1 MSPFSNSVVIKIKPE
16 TAFRNSNQIKT
27 QNLKDQYV
35 DAKKK
40 KMNEIIDLLKNK
52 KKIMLDIQKLNLP
65 KSNEF

>member
-1 MSPFSNSVVIKIKPE
+1 LSPFSNSVVIKIKPE
-16 TAFRNSNQIKT
+16 TAFRNSNQIKI

-52 KKIMLDIQKLNLP
+52 KKRRQQDGR
-65 KSNEF
+65 

>member
-1 MSPFSNSVVIKIKPE
+1 VNVKI
-16 TAFRNSNQIKT
+16 

-35 DAKKK
+35 NAKKK

-52 KKIMLDIQKLNLP
+52 KKIMLDIKKLNLP

>member
-1 MSPFSNSVVIKIKPE
+1 LSPFSNSVVIKIKPE
-16 TAFRNSNQIKT
+16 TPFRNSNQIKT